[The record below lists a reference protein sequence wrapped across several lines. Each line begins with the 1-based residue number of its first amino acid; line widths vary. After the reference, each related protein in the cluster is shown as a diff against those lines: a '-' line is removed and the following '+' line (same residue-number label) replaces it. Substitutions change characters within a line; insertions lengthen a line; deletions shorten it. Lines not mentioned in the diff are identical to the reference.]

1 MTERLYR
8 AGLPSEIKLTLL
20 YFLKKSYL
28 KRNTVS
34 KLHKTF
40 ESFFDAG
47 EHKGE
52 IAPRAFAKWNFCR
65 KLYVVQG
72 RYPGG
77 CRVPPEKAQ
86 SKRGTSKMK
95 MLSGFTEQNT
105 IRAVQGHRAAL
116 CKALGRAYAEIK
128 AVVQVYHSFFFV
140 LQTEKERFGYDSE
153 SCSDHG
159 LGQ

>member
-1 MTERLYR
+1 M
-8 AGLPSEIKLTLL
+8 A
-20 YFLKKSYL
+20 
-28 KRNTVS
+28 

-40 ESFFDAG
+40 KSFLTAW

-52 IAPRAFAKWNFCR
+52 FAQTLFAKRFFCR

-116 CKALGRAYAEIK
+116 CKALGEHTQK
-128 AVVQVYHSFFFV
+128 
-140 LQTEKERFGYDSE
+140 
-153 SCSDHG
+153 
-159 LGQ
+159 